1 MFWISLSDVSFSG
14 SWPPHYYTSSQLL
27 VHEKTFTLV
36 YSNDKKNQQ
45 ISAKRTITS
54 HFKSSS
60 NTSKAM
66 RYGIG
71 HYGTVMEQAQQYGG
85 IKPLNGIPFPLW

>member
-1 MFWISLSDVSFSG
+1 MI
-14 SWPPHYYTSSQLL
+14 
-27 VHEKTFTLV
+27 
-36 YSNDKKNQQ
+36 KKNQQ

-60 NTSKAM
+60 NTTIAM

-71 HYGTVMEQAQQYGG
+71 HYGTGMEQAQQCGG
-85 IKPLNGIPFPLW
+85 IKPLNVIL